1 MSVPGEVSWPS
12 MGNFKWPL
20 TVRARG
26 RDTRPRRCPG
36 QRLVRTEGE
45 GRSDLQGNLR
55 IPPPTFASPMRP
67 ARRSRR
73 SCARAT
79 PRPTMRPH
87 SRSSRRRPWPNCPS
101 PSLRVTTPVTTP
113 NSPRARSS
121 RAENATPRSSVVR
134 SNAQITGA
142 IYATFER
149 GARAAFAQAEW
160 RSGRA
165 CPPARY
171 EMTQYLV
178 S

>member
-1 MSVPGEVSWPS
+1 VVVILDLDAALVNVSS
-12 MGNFKWPL
+12 
-20 TVRARG
+20 
-26 RDTRPRRCPG
+26 TR
-36 QRLVRTEGE
+36 
-45 GRSDLQGNLR
+45 
-55 IPPPTFASPMRP
+55 
-67 ARRSRR
+67 RRSP
-73 SCARAT
+73 
-79 PRPTMRPH
+79 PRPTRE
-87 SRSSRRRPWPNCPS
+87 PS
-101 PSLRVTTPVTTP
+101 DSTPYFCFADATGETLSAKLRAGNATANNASDHIEFPDAGLAQLPLAITQGHHAGDDPQLATRQVI
-113 NSPRARSS
+113 A

-149 GARAAFAQAEW
+149 GARAAFARAEW